1 MIKASAGG
9 NANFELEL
17 NTLFKANV
25 ALGGGRGMRVV
36 RSPDHLEESIA
47 GADIRLTRQEW
58 YDLYLAAGHK
68 LP

>member
-1 MIKASAGG
+1 
-9 NANFELEL
+9 NAIATAWITRLPH
-17 NTLFKANV
+17 NV
-25 ALGGGRGMRVV
+25 QVILGSMN
-36 RSPDHLEESIA
+36 PQHLEESIA